1 MEDSNSP
8 PDIISARVIESR
20 IKELRVQI
28 RAHNVA
34 YYELGEPIIAD
45 ADYDLISRELVNLEL
60 GHPEYEIGDSPTKD
74 VGSKASVLFSPVQ
87 HQVPMMSLDNA
98 MSFDELDVWH
108 ERVIKSLGDVS
119 SPRFVCELKFDGLAV
134 SIRYEM
140 GKLIQAA
147 TRGNGRV
154 GEDVTANVSTISDI
168 PKEIGPDAP
177 NVLEVRGEV
186 YLPISRF
193 KALNEE
199 QSRKGETAYIN
210 PRNTASGS
218 LRQKN
223 SKVTASRG
231 LSFWSYQLEEKSLG
245 LAMDYSSQTFE
256 FLSSLGLPVSPEIEF
271 FDQFEGVKEFCKK
284 WIANRH
290 IPDYEI
296 DGVVIKL
303 DGLRDREK
311 LGSTSRAPRWA
322 IAFKFPPEERTTK
335 LLSIEVSVGRTGRAT
350 PFAVLEPVF
359 VGGSTV
365 AMATLHNEDQVAYK
379 NVRPGDVVFVRKA
392 GDVIPEVLGP
402 VLSQRSTTS
411 DAWHFPK
418 LCASCAHAFTRQ
430 AGDANTYCLNRLCPA
445 RIQQG
450 ISYFAGRTA
459 MDIEG
464 LGEQTVKLLVEE
476 RIVEDVG
483 DLFSLEESQLLNSKG
498 TNQTSVDNLLAAIDS
513 AKDRPLA
520 SVLIG
525 LGIDHLGPSSA
536 EMLARQFENI
546 DAIMQVDAETI
557 ETLDGIGPKIAESVV
572 SFFGDPIQRTV
583 IEKLRVA
590 GVRLEEKVS
599 EEEASQVLEG
609 KSVVVTGN
617 LDDWFLSRDD
627 AKKAIV
633 VRGGK
638 SPGSVSAQ
646 TYALVAGNGAG
657 QSKVAKAESLSIPV
671 IGEDAFRRLLKSGQL
686 ET

>member
-1 MEDSNSP
+1 MEDTNSP
-8 PDIISARVIESR
+8 PEIISARVIESR

-34 YYELGEPIIAD
+34 YYELEEPVIAD

-60 GHPEYEIGDSPTKD
+60 AHPEYATGDSPTED
-74 VGSKASVLFSPVQ
+74 IGSRASVLFSPVQ
-87 HQVPMMSLDNA
+87 HRVPMMSLDNA
-98 MSFDELDVWH
+98 MSFEELDVWH
-108 ERVIKSLGDVS
+108 ERVVKSLGGVT

-140 GKLIQAA
+140 GKLVQAA

-154 GEDVTANVSTISDI
+154 GEDVTTNVSTISDI

-199 QSRKGETAYIN
+199 KSRKGETAYIN

-245 LAMDYSSQTFE
+245 LAMDSSSQTFK

-271 FDQFEGVKEFCKK
+271 FDHFVEVKKFCKK
-284 WIANRH
+284 WITKRH

-303 DGLRDREK
+303 DNLSDREK

-402 VLSQRSTTS
+402 VLSQRSATS

-430 AGDANTYCLNRLCPA
+430 AGDANTYCENRLCPA

-498 TNQTSVDNLLAAIDS
+498 TNQTSVDNLLTAIDA
-513 AKDRPLA
+513 AKARPLA

-525 LGIDHLGPSSA
+525 LGIDHLGPSTA
-536 EMLARQFENI
+536 EMLAREFKNV
-546 DAIMQVDAETI
+546 DAIMQADAETI
-557 ETLDGIGPKIAESVV
+557 ETLDGVGPKIAESVV
-572 SFFGDPIQRTV
+572 SFFCDPIQRTV

-599 EEEASQVLEG
+599 EEEVFQVLKG

-627 AKKAIV
+627 AKKAIA

-646 TYALVAGNGAG
+646 TYVLVAGNGAG
-657 QSKVAKAESLSIPV
+657 QSKLAKAESLSIPI
-671 IGEDAFRRLLKSGQL
+671 IGEDAFRQLLKSGQL